1 MGANR
6 GSKVYSSYQN
16 IDYCLP
22 YLCFTKVVCYLTL
35 IAKSMQDSNYD
46 YNCNSECKDAMR
58 DFVTQG
64 YKEKLLPLP
73 VSLTTPHYW
82 LAPNFISDFCF

>member
-1 MGANR
+1 
-6 GSKVYSSYQN
+6 
-16 IDYCLP
+16 
-22 YLCFTKVVCYLTL
+22 
-35 IAKSMQDSNYD
+35 MQESNCD

-73 VSLTTPHYW
+73 VSFTTHY
-82 LAPNFISDFCF
+82 

>member
-22 YLCFTKVVCYLTL
+22 YLCFTKFVCYLTL
-35 IAKSMQDSNYD
+35 IAKSMQDSKYD

-73 VSLTTPHYW
+73 VSLTTPHHW
-82 LAPNFISDFCF
+82 LAPNFFFDF